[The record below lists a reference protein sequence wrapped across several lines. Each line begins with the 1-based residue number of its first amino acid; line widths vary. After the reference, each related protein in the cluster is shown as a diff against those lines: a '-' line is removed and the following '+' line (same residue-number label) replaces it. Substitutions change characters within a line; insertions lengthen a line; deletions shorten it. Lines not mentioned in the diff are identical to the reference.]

1 MAVLRQQLVFVE
13 HLQETGMLSE
23 REAGLMSVPIDM
35 RIRKL
40 SHQGPVWRAP
50 LTHDVLR
57 SIPILH
63 EVRTSEREQQGCAVR
78 TSVATCTY
86 ACGFLKHPVLWRRC
100 WVITIPHIPRPT
112 SSS

>member
-23 REAGLMSVPIDM
+23 REAALMSVPIDM
-35 RIRKL
+35 RVRKL

-63 EVRTSEREQQGCAVR
+63 EVLSSTALNRLSDA
-78 TSVATCTY
+78 
-86 ACGFLKHPVLWRRC
+86 
-100 WVITIPHIPRPT
+100 PT
-112 SSS
+112 SAHEEPSQTSSYVRSYRFDVDLSHGLAGRPCP

>member
-23 REAGLMSVPIDM
+23 REAALMSVPIDM
-35 RIRKL
+35 RVRKL

-63 EVRTSEREQQGCAVR
+63 EVRSLPFDSRLC
-78 TSVATCTY
+78 
-86 ACGFLKHPVLWRRC
+86 LP
-100 WVITIPHIPRPT
+100 
-112 SSS
+112 

>member
-35 RIRKL
+35 RVRKL

-63 EVRTSEREQQGCAVR
+63 EVRGPCRFLAARPSPEAPSALGCGELPTREDL
-78 TSVATCTY
+78 
-86 ACGFLKHPVLWRRC
+86 FP
-100 WVITIPHIPRPT
+100 
-112 SSS
+112 